1 MVGAAWYVYTHT
13 SLTVMTIMFFVGLAI
28 GAFLY
33 WYARTKLFENRA
45 EAAQVTI
52 GTTLLF
58 SLAGYFWPIG
68 IPYLYGVYLHIC
80 RQTRLAGEDLIM
92 DKLAGKR

>member
-13 SLTVMTIMFFVGLAI
+13 SLTVMTIMFFVGLAF

-33 WYARTKLFENRA
+33 WYARTKMYERPH
-45 EAAQVTI
+45 EAAQVLIVITI
-52 GTTLLF
+52 LF

-68 IPYLYGVYLHIC
+68 IPYLYGVYFHV
-80 RQTRLAGEDLIM
+80 RRKTRLEGEDLIM